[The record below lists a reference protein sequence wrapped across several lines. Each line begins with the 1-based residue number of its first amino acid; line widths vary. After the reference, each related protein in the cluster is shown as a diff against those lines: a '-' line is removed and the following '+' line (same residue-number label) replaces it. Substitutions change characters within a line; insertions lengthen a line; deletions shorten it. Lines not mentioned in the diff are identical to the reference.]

1 MQNYFLAS
9 LCKNGILGGG
19 ITVEP
24 DSFTYHTNK
33 SGIPKKYR
41 KLRIPFRDIRSL
53 SAGRTLLF
61 PWVSVSLPGDESY
74 KFIVFGRNRFL
85 SLLRSQGI
93 DC

>member
-19 ITVEP
+19 ITLEP

-33 SGIPKKYR
+33 SGIPKEYR
-41 KLRIPFRDIRSL
+41 KLRIPFRNIRSL
-53 SAGRTLLF
+53 STGSALFF
-61 PWVSVSLPGDESY
+61 PWISVSLTSGEEY
-74 KFIVFGRNRFL
+74 KFIIFSRKRFL
-85 SLLRSQGI
+85 ELLRSQGV